1 MVFPKKYSFGLC
13 VYEEFNPFLEGGRRH
28 LPRIPS
34 RKGWYF
40 QKKYSFGLGV
50 YEEFNPFL
58 EGGRR
63 HLPRIPSRKGWYFQK
78 SIRSVWVYMRNSTP
92 SWRGEEDICLGS
104 RLERD
109 GISKKSIRSVWVY
122 MRNSTPSWRG
132 AEDICLGSRL
142 ERDGI
147 SKKVFVRFG
156 CISGIQP
163 LLGGGR
169 RHLPRIPSRK
179 GWYFQKS
186 ICSVWVYMRNSTP
199 SWRGAEDICLGSR
212 LERDG
217 ISKKVFVRFGCI

>member
-1 MVFPKKYSFGLC
+1 MVFP
-13 VYEEFNPFLEGGRRH
+13 
-28 LPRIPS
+28 
-34 RKGWYF
+34 
-40 QKKYSFGLGV
+40 KKYSFGLGV

-92 SWRGEEDICLGS
+92 SWRGAEDTCLGS

-147 SKKVFVRFG
+147 SKK
-156 CISGIQP
+156 
-163 LLGGGR
+163 
-169 RHLPRIPSRK
+169 
-179 GWYFQKS
+179 S
-186 ICSVWVYMRNSTP
+186 IRSVWVYMRNSTP
-199 SWRGAEDICLGSR
+199 SWRGQKTSA
-212 LERDG
+212 
-217 ISKKVFVRFGCI
+217 